1 MSICDQDGMLFTEGR
16 LERFLRVEGE
26 SDLFSWQVKGLP
38 MWELNRFPIFQVY
51 NSQYVKSAV
60 SGVTTRF
67 WFQGVLNLF
76 KVLFLV
82 FKVPKGAVIVF
93 PHDRLTKE
101 KVARDLYS
109 VDLCRRNREV
119 NYVILVKKGRS
130 LVHENLIYLNVRQV
144 FGLLRLVG
152 LIAGRVFKVFGVLD
166 EKIDKIVDSLDG
178 IDKTH
183 INKLLYDNL
192 VYALLLK
199 SLFSFV
205 FKRWGVSKLIEVVY
219 YRLEVQ
225 VANVISKKLDIPIVE
240 LQHGTIGKTHVA
252 YNIDWG
258 GCKTVPDFFLSW
270 GRFWSLRFNIHKVE
284 TVDIGYSELDRYF
297 SEAKNKEVTSS
308 ERLKVLVVSQNRLD
322 ILKLAIEISQMCT
335 EMDIIYRFHPK
346 EVRTKDFPYGNLILQ
361 KSSANLYE
369 AIELSSFIVGVSSTV
384 LVEALAFDKQ
394 VLVAKLSGYTSF
406 IDLIESGVFLS
417 FNNVESFHN
426 ELQVYNRSDSFRSS
440 DYFTKVN
447 YEFIKNYV

>member
-1 MSICDQDGMLFTEGR
+1 MSICDQDGMLFTEKR
-16 LERFLRVEGE
+16 IERFLRVEDE
-26 SDLFSWQVKGLP
+26 LDLFSWQVKGLP
-38 MWELNRFPIFQVY
+38 MWELNRFPIFQVC
-51 NSQYVKSAV
+51 NGQYGKSVV
-60 SGVTTRF
+60 SIVATRF
-67 WFQGVLNLF
+67 WYRGVLNLF
-76 KVLFLV
+76 KVLFLT

-109 VDLCRRNREV
+109 VDLCLRNREV
-119 NYVILVKKGRS
+119 NYVMLVKKGRS
-130 LVHENLIYLNVRQV
+130 LVHENLIYLNVSQV
-144 FGLLRLVG
+144 FGLLRLIG
-152 LIAGRVFKVFGVLD
+152 LIAGRVFKVLGVFE

-178 IDKTH
+178 IDKGH
-183 INKLLYDNL
+183 INKLVYNNFA
-192 VYALLLK
+192 YALLLK

-252 YNIDWG
+252 YNIDWV

-270 GRFWSLRFNIHKVE
+270 GRFWSLRFNIHRVE
-284 TVDIGYSELDRYF
+284 TVDIGYSELDRYLGE
-297 SEAKNKEVTSS
+297 SKNKEVTSS
-308 ERLKVLVVSQNRLD
+308 ERRKVLVVSQNRLD
-322 ILKLAIEISQMCT
+322 ILKLAHEISQMCT
-335 EMDIIYRFHPK
+335 EMDIIYRLHPK
-346 EVRTKDFPYGNLILQ
+346 EVRIKDFPYGKLFFQ
-361 KSSANLYE
+361 ESSANLYE
-369 AIELSSFIVGVSSTV
+369 AIERSSFIVGVSSTV

-394 VLVAKLSGYTSF
+394 VLVAELSGYTSF

-417 FNNVESFHN
+417 FNNVESFYN
-426 ELQVYNRSDSFRSS
+426 EVQVSKRNNSFRSS

-447 YEFIKNYV
+447 YELIKNYV